1 MRGLPAVVPP
11 HRAAHHGEAGG
22 GGHRGVRPA
31 RGQEVAV
38 SNYPDYTWA
47 GDPRA
52 PWNEPDE
59 GPEWEDET
67 DDPRIDAMREEGYE
81 R

>member
-1 MRGLPAVVPP
+1 M
-11 HRAAHHGEAGG
+11 
-22 GGHRGVRPA
+22 RPA

-67 DDPRIDAMREEGYE
+67 DDPRIDAMREEGYG

>member
-1 MRGLPAVVPP
+1 V
-11 HRAAHHGEAGG
+11 EA
-22 GGHRGVRPA
+22 
-31 RGQEVAV
+31 AV
-38 SNYPDYTWA
+38 SNYPDNTWA

-59 GPEWEDET
+59 DPEWDDET
-67 DDPRIDAMREEGYE
+67 DDPRIDMLREEGYE

>member
-1 MRGLPAVVPP
+1 M
-11 HRAAHHGEAGG
+11 
-22 GGHRGVRPA
+22 
-31 RGQEVAV
+31 
-38 SNYPDYTWA
+38 SNYPDGTWT

-59 GPEWEDET
+59 EAECDYEAE
-67 DDPRIDAMREEGYE
+67 DPRIDMLREEGYE